1 MTLTSDLG
9 CFLFDNRP
17 SRPLSVYHTFFLHF
31 HSLVELPSLCA
42 VLHSVLYY
50 VRISRPMN
58 DIAHRSPLWRTTSI
72 VFAENQLFPSS
83 IGFLPLTTDHPRFL
97 PQSPVRSS
105 TCYWAGFKLPMVRS
119 LGFGFYLTKRSIKT
133 HFHYTYV
140 ST

>member
-1 MTLTSDLG
+1 MKFFLMTLTSDLG
-9 CFLFDNRP
+9 CFLFDNGP
-17 SRPLSVYHTFFLHF
+17 FRPLSVYHIFFLHF

-50 VRISRPMN
+50 VRIL
-58 DIAHRSPLWRTTSI
+58 RSNLLWRTTSI

-83 IGFLPLTTDHPRFL
+83 ISFLPLTTDHPRFL

-105 TCYWAGFKLPMVRS
+105 TCFWAGFKLSMVRS
-119 LGFGFYLTKRSIKT
+119 LGFGLYLTKYSIKIC
-133 HFHYTYV
+133 FHYTYV